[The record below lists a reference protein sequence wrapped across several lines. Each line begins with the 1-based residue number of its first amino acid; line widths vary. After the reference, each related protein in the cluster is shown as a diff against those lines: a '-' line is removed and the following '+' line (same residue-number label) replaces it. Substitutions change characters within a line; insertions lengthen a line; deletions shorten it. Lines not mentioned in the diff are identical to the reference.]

1 MATTGDISF
10 PSDSD
15 KKHPCSFM
23 DKLGLNFLKDS
34 KMACPVTVA
43 SGASYGLLAVNM
55 FSPDLM
61 QKVSPS
67 RDLTNVLM
75 GTTLVGGSLYLA
87 SRPHLAAIKDTKQKA
102 LFSVYGSTIFTL
114 GSLLLWAMTRVL
126 VPDNTPIRVAAA
138 VGSSIVL
145 LKTGVAYL
153 DIIDA
158 DKKPK

>member
-10 PSDSD
+10 PGDSE

-23 DKLGLNFLKDS
+23 RSLGLGFLKDS
-34 KMACPVTVA
+34 KMPCPITMA

-75 GTTLVGGSLYLA
+75 GSTLVGGSLYLV
-87 SRPHLAAIKDTKQKA
+87 SRPHLATIKDTKQKVV
-102 LFSVYGSTIFTL
+102 FSVFGSAMFTL

-126 VPDNTPIRVAAA
+126 VPDNTTIRVVTA

>member
-10 PSDSD
+10 PGDSD

-23 DKLGLNFLKDS
+23 DSLGLSFMKES
-34 KMACPVTVA
+34 KMACPITMA

-61 QKVSPS
+61 HKISPS

-87 SRPHLAAIKDTKQKA
+87 SRPHLATIKDKKQKI
-102 LFSVYGSTIFTL
+102 LFSVFGSTMFTL

-126 VPDNTPIRVAAA
+126 VPDNTPVRVVVAA
-138 VGSSIVL
+138 GTSIVL

-153 DIIDA
+153 DHIDA
-158 DKKPK
+158 DKKSK